1 MFGRLP
7 RYYFVP
13 LLWYN
18 VAPVEGRSL
27 GWQETFMDT
36 DALIAGTAVQ
46 PRPYQ
51 ARIVRKAADLFARQN
66 LRSVLIDSPTG
77 SGKTIM
83 ALLIAKALQDEMG
96 VRVGWVAMR
105 RYLLDQAEEEN
116 QRHRIG
122 VEASYVS
129 MFDRDPPTGLD
140 LLVVDEAQHDAAQS
154 MAVLH
159 QRIRPRFILGLSAT
173 PFRADRI
180 KLCFDVVLKDAGI
193 AALIQDGYLS
203 PYHHYT
209 LPKYDPLTTAA
220 FYLRE
225 PKRWGRSLFYFRTV
239 AECDRVAG
247 ALREG
252 GVRAEVVTGSSDRD
266 RQLAQF
272 AAGEID
278 VLCNCMVLSEGFNC
292 PQLRTVFCR
301 PSCKSVTIQM
311 AGRVLRRHPDFA
323 AKQIVQCN
331 QTRWPFAR
339 TAAPAIQ
346 YVWAGDEWRSL
357 EVNPRI
363 TQVNLRTLQALAKS
377 DAQLPEYVLRRAG
390 WLRARREHEAKREAE
405 VA

>member
-1 MFGRLP
+1 MKCFR
-7 RYYFVP
+7 RYR
-13 LLWYN
+13 
-18 VAPVEGRSL
+18 AIISSRSDVQRPPCR
-27 GWQETFMDT
+27 GMTPHKGDERTVDV
-36 DALIAGTAVQ
+36 DALIARTTVQ

-51 ARIVRKAADLFARQN
+51 ARIVRKAADLFARQD

-83 ALLIAKALQDEMG
+83 ALLIAKAMQEQLG

-105 RYLLDQAEEEN
+105 RYLLDQAEDEN
-116 QRHRIG
+116 RRHKID
-122 VEASYVS
+122 VQATYVS

-159 QRIRPRFILGLSAT
+159 QRVRPRYILGLSAT
-173 PFRADRI
+173 PFRADKV
-180 KLCFDVVLKDAGI
+180 KLCFDTVIMHAGI
-193 AALIQDGYLS
+193 QALIQDGYLS

-209 LPKYDPLTTAA
+209 LPKYDPATTAA
-220 FYLRE
+220 FYLRD
-225 PKRWGRSLFYFRTV
+225 PKRWGRSLCYFRTV
-239 AECDRVAG
+239 VECQAAAD
-247 ALREG
+247 ALIAG

-292 PQLRTVFCR
+292 PQLQTVFCR

-311 AGRVLRRHPDFA
+311 AGRVLRQHPDHPF
-323 AKQIVQCN
+323 KQIVQCN

-339 TAAPAIQ
+339 TAAPLIQ
-346 YVWAGDEWRSL
+346 YVWTSGEWRSL
-357 EVNPRI
+357 EVNTRI
-363 TQVNLRTLQALAKS
+363 TQVNISKLLGLETNV
-377 DAQLPEYVLRRAG
+377 DTLPE
-390 WLRARREHEAKREAE
+390 H
-405 VA
+405 